1 MQAIGFDLH
10 CRGHAECIAIAAN
23 SSRLNRFSLSTASS
37 VVDGFWSATN
47 RVIISPPPSTTP
59 ATPTSPSTLSWRRSA
74 LASKASWPTTRTIK
88 RPRHPPRRPRLQSLA
103 DRSLDDTDLASH
115 RRKSRASCRSF
126 HQNSG
131 GVLWHWASL
140 PRNRQGRPDL
150 GPLRD
155 WRISIRPER
164 ASGPSNR
171 RLGTIAED
179 RFHRTRHLGSA
190 RDVMLACRSMRARND
205 LAYYDD
211 SHTYSRGHS
220 TGASCIVWF

>member
-37 VVDGFWSATN
+37 VVDDFWSATN

-59 ATPTSPSTLSWRRSA
+59 ATPTSPSTRSWRRSA

-88 RPRHPPRRPRLQSLA
+88 RPRHPPRRLRLQALA

-115 RRKSRASCRSF
+115 RRKSRAPCRSF

-131 GVLWHWASL
+131 GVLCIGLHYLGIGKVDPTLGHHGTGES
-140 PRNRQGRPDL
+140 PSDRNAPADLQTVGWERLQKTGFTAHAISVRP
-150 GPLRD
+150 
-155 WRISIRPER
+155 
-164 ASGPSNR
+164 A
-171 RLGTIAED
+171 
-179 RFHRTRHLGSA
+179 
-190 RDVMLACRSMRARND
+190 M
-205 LAYYDD
+205 
-211 SHTYSRGHS
+211 
-220 TGASCIVWF
+220 SC